1 MWFTG
6 KYKAAGPAYK
16 KEVDSQTHDLLLLS
30 VGTGNLY
37 EDGTKKNQQGGF
49 Y

>member
-6 KYKAAGPAYK
+6 KYKAAGRAYK

-37 EDGTKKNQQGGF
+37 EDGTKKNQQEGF